1 MTWLLAKSEL
11 KPEQKK
17 AVELPID
24 KHQLITG
31 PPGSGKTQIL
41 VHRAHFLYQQYK
53 VKPTEFRIFVFT
65 NVLKDYI
72 KQGIE
77 LIGLPEDNVLT
88 FDYWCKQYYQA
99 RISGRL
105 PWDSEKKTTDFAAV
119 RKAVRQHVEKLAAPL
134 YVFVM
139 VDEGQDLDQEC
150 FEILRRIS
158 RHVTVC
164 MDTRQQ
170 IYSRG
175 ANESLIR
182 KTLHI
187 EQANV
192 NLLKGFRCS
201 PYIISLA
208 KEFITGD
215 AHRTNF
221 GRELQPF
228 EFSERQTPL
237 LYYAASPE
245 DEKNRLYEMLIER
258 QQLSEKIGVLF
269 STKKLAFGWAMA
281 MRERDLQVE
290 NPDEIDFLSGHPKF
304 MSYHSAKGL
313 AFDTVF
319 LPSLTSRVFKWVGNE
334 ESIAKLV
341 FVGITRARKW
351 VYLSTREEQALN
363 RLTQLKG
370 LVDRQE
376 LTIQRGVTG
385 ASSSHRQEEKEE
397 DFVFEF

>member
-11 KPEQKK
+11 KQEQKK

-41 VHRAHFLYQQYK
+41 VHRAKFLCNQYK
-53 VKPTEFRIFVFT
+53 VQSDEFRIFVFT

-72 KQGIE
+72 KQGID
-77 LIGLPEDNVLT
+77 LIGLPEENVLT
-88 FDYWCKQYYQA
+88 FDYWCRHYYKSH
-99 RISGRL
+99 ISGRL
-105 PWDSEKKTTDFAAV
+105 PWDNANETTDFVAV
-119 RKAVRQHVEKLAAPL
+119 RQGVRQHVERLTAPL
-134 YVFVM
+134 YRFVM
-139 VDEGQDLDQEC
+139 VDEGQDLDAEC

-158 RHVTVC
+158 HHVTVC

-170 IYSRG
+170 IYARG
-175 ANESLIR
+175 ANESIIMQKLQID
-182 KTLHI
+182 K
-187 EQANV
+187 ANS

-208 KEFITGD
+208 KEFIPST
-215 AHRTNF
+215 AQRTDF
-221 GRELQPF
+221 GRDLKPF

-237 LYYAASPE
+237 LYYAANPE
-245 DEKNRLYEMLIER
+245 DEQNRLYKLLIER

-269 STKKLAFGWAMA
+269 ATKKMAFGWSQAMA
-281 MRERDLQVE
+281 ERGLHVE
-290 NPDEIDFLSGHPKF
+290 NPKTIDFLSGHPKF

-319 LPSLTSRVFKWVGNE
+319 LPSLTSRSFKWVGE
-334 ESIAKLV
+334 REDIDKLL

-351 VYLSTREEQALN
+351 VYLSTRADQGLS
-363 RLTQLKG
+363 RLSELQSLA
-370 LVDRQE
+370 DSNE
-376 LTIQRGVTG
+376 LTIQRFSQAVQTEQKKEDDETG
-385 ASSSHRQEEKEE
+385 
-397 DFVFEF
+397 FVFDL